1 MKALWRHD
9 LDQGKHDPLEI
20 VSVVT
25 VTGSTISAALI
36 VPLDPHAQPIRIEV
50 PGPGGGDDAG
60 LLEVI
65 QAQMEAIDEL
75 SAGRDSKLEGDE
87 AKELA
92 HLREWGDQFPVL
104 LENLCEAMGLARQ
117 PVGPTGIPE
126 LDIILDLAR

>member
-36 VPLDPHAQPIRIEV
+36 VPMDPQAQPIRIEV
-50 PGPGGGDDAG
+50 GGDDAG

-75 SAGRDSKLEGDE
+75 SKSAPATKALGDDDT
-87 AKELA
+87 KELN
-92 HLREWGDQFPVL
+92 HLREWGDQFPLL
-104 LENLCEAMGLARQ
+104 LENLCEAMGLPRQ

>member
-9 LDQGKHDPLEI
+9 LDHGNDPLEI

-25 VTGSTISAALI
+25 KTGSTISAALI
-36 VPLDPHAQPIRIEV
+36 VPMDPQAQPVRIEV
-50 PGPGGGDDAG
+50 GGDEAG

-75 SAGRDSKLEGDE
+75 AAKALEGDE
-87 AKELA
+87 AKELT
-92 HLREWGDQFPVL
+92 HLREWGDQFPLL
-104 LENLCEAMGLARQ
+104 LENLCEAMGLPRQ
-117 PVGPTGIPE
+117 PVGPTGVPE

>member
-25 VTGSTISAALI
+25 KTGSSISAALI
-36 VPLDPHAQPIRIEV
+36 VPLDPHAQPVRIEV
-50 PGPGGGDDAG
+50 PSDDAG

-87 AKELA
+87 AKELN
-92 HLREWGDQFPVL
+92 HLREWGDQFPLL
-104 LENLCEAMGLARQ
+104 LENLCEAMGLPRQ